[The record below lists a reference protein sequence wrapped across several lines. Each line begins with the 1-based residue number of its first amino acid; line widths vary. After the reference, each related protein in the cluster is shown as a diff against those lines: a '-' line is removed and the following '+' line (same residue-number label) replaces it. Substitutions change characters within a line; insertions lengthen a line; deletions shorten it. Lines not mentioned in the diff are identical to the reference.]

1 MSVAAALPSGEPD
14 LPAGGID
21 AAAEAPSTPT
31 GRSDRRQALGAMLAG
46 MAVGGGFAGLLVWAM
61 GPHGVLP
68 TASFRSAGGLAWAV
82 TAVAAWLAATLVHE
96 GGHAVGAALGG
107 FRLIALWA
115 GPLRIGRVDG
125 RLRAGLNRRL
135 AAWGGACL
143 SAPDR
148 WPGDAAFRRGMWRY
162 VAGGP
167 AGSVAGSAACL
178 AGAVAVQ
185 GGSGP
190 WALFLFV
197 TGAMSLGLAVVT
209 SIPMRMGGGT
219 ASDGLQLRRLRR
231 RNADDEAQLAIR
243 ALLLLAQ
250 TQRPREW
257 DAELAGRAEAAAGE
271 AELGGAASYLLYY
284 RALDLGDLDAAREHL
299 GRVTERS
306 ASGANGPARAA
317 QANAA
322 LEAAIFA
329 AAWEDDAEAA
339 RRSLD
344 EAGATRGADPQ
355 GWSLALAA
363 IARAEGETSV
373 AQALADA
380 ARAARRTGIPSA
392 TLLRAATVERISADA
407 RRSAA

>member
-1 MSVAAALPSGEPD
+1 MSVAAALPSGQPD
-14 LPAGGID
+14 LPAGGVD
-21 AAAEAPSTPT
+21 SAAEARRSAPV
-31 GRSDRRQALGAMLAG
+31 RSDRRQALGAMLAG

-61 GPHGVLP
+61 GPHGILP
-68 TASFRSAGGLAWAV
+68 AASFRPAGGLAWAV
-82 TAVAAWLAATLVHE
+82 TAVAAWLAATLLHE
-96 GGHAVGAALGG
+96 GGHAAGAALGG

-178 AGAVAVQ
+178 AGAVAM
-185 GGSGP
+185 SSP

-231 RNADDEAQLAIR
+231 RGADDEAQLAIR

-257 DAELAGRAEAAAGE
+257 DAELAGRAEAAAGVS
-271 AELGGAASYLLYY
+271 ELGAAASYLLYY
-284 RALDLGDLDAAREHL
+284 RALDLGDWDAAREHL
-299 GRVTERS
+299 GRATERA

-322 LEAAIFA
+322 LEAAIFT
-329 AAWEDDAEAA
+329 AAWENDAEAG
-339 RRSLD
+339 RRWLD
-344 EAGATRGADPQ
+344 QASAARGADPQ

-363 IARAEGETSV
+363 IARAEGKPP
-373 AQALADA
+373 ADDLADA

-392 TLLRAATVERISADA
+392 TLLRAATVERLSADA
-407 RRSAA
+407 RRSAPA